1 MAADNNMC
9 IKLHVDDGCGNE
21 GFGIPLKQLLPNER
35 HGSSYNTL
43 RYFALAAL
51 FRYENGVVPEYALK
65 NFGTRFSFKHQG
77 KTIVIPDDARFSDLL
92 EKYCS
97 GYLMDDTNDDVV
109 LEVYCQFSDQYW
121 QKGKQRQR
129 GADAA
134 DNMVKTMKN
143 WVNKASNAF
152 KKMQNKMEQNK
163 VGADFV
169 EIDDQGQEKKKSVYG
184 NPIEQWTT
192 NFVRVVLNEGAKQKT
207 KKIVNSQEVVM
218 EKVEHAFDIFAF
230 TLLKVCKEASGL
242 LEDFVVR
249 HEDAIH
255 DVFMIAVGQEPRS
268 VLDARLACSLS
279 APAVEEEP
287 TVEETANISYDQDD
301 KNAPEE
307 WKIFFEKEENNNGV
321 VLERPNTDDV
331 ISISSEEQ
339 SSSSDESSIVHVDAA
354 MDVLDKYAVPDKETA
369 EEVEDDDS
377 WAMLDDEMKM

>member
-1 MAADNNMC
+1 
-9 IKLHVDDGCGNE
+9 
-21 GFGIPLKQLLPNER
+21 
-35 HGSSYNTL
+35 
-43 RYFALAAL
+43 
-51 FRYENGVVPEYALK
+51 
-65 NFGTRFSFKHQG
+65 
-77 KTIVIPDDARFSDLL
+77 
-92 EKYCS
+92 
-97 GYLMDDTNDDVV
+97 MDETNDDFV
-109 LEVYCQFSDQYW
+109 LEVYCQFIDQYW
-121 QKGKQRQR
+121 KKGKQRQR
-129 GADAA
+129 GADTA
-134 DNMVKTMKN
+134 DNAVKTMKH
-143 WVNKASNAF
+143 WVHKASNAF

-169 EIDDQGQEKKKSVYG
+169 EIDGQGQEKKKSVYG
-184 NPIEQWTT
+184 NPIEQWTA

-287 TVEETANISYDQDD
+287 IVEETANISYDQDD

-307 WKIFFEKEENNNGV
+307 WKIFFEKEENSNGV
-321 VLERPNTDDV
+321 VLERPNADDV

-377 WAMLDDEMKM
+377 WAMLDDEM